1 VDQETLKLVLEAH
14 NAASPIIK
22 QVRNDLLAAE
32 KAATSLN
39 KSLKIKASGAS
50 EVQRTMQGIKRQITE
65 VIQAADRLH
74 KALRVKATRDASI
87 GSVFNGIRSEIKKTI
102 QEADRLH
109 KALNTKSSAKA
120 FSNTDLAKFVKDLA
134 AAAKN
139 VRDLKASLRSNNLK
153 LTFTF
158 SYRGSKSMDKLIADL
173 RAVNKLLAV
182 TASRSAA
189 ATSGLNGLRGP
200 RVNTGGGGGN
210 GNRAN
215 KLFSAV
221 GDVFGGAGE
230 AIGGVGRVTGAIMG
244 FGGTLMRVGD
254 FALGFGKAVISGVV
268 GTLQEVEKAAAVTT
282 GVLTGLGVV
291 TAKLGTDFNQF
302 KENTLQTL
310 AALTKSGEK
319 AQKIFD
325 FSFQLAIPAKF
336 TFEEVLEG
344 ARTLEAFGI
353 SLDRHGQATGRYL
366 TNAVAL
372 AQGMEKPL
380 AQVTRFLGNLS
391 QGRLLLQQ
399 AAPLGMGR
407 QTLQQYGVEFDSHGS
422 ATDRTKLLEA
432 AMKAIEDRWGSLLD
446 KMANTYE
453 SKLDSMVSMTRMFSG
468 KITEGLFGHLTKAYG
483 NVADLFQNLIDPKA
497 IVNGVEIS
505 VKQAE
510 ARVKTLKEEL
520 AGQKS
525 MQQEYSGGSYS
536 PQLRTETAEGIK
548 STEQELA
555 NATKTLSAVKAELGP
570 VYSLVEALK
579 TPFDLLGSAIEK
591 ATEAL
596 PGFVNWL
603 SQVLTKDRIIDF
615 LSEIIAVARVM
626 WEDFQE
632 FFNQASGGK
641 GLVGIWENFRNFAL
655 DAIDAVMEAWTE
667 FRANVE
673 YAMKTAPELF
683 AMLIEAAGQL
693 KAALEAIVGLMVLNF
708 GAQVASGIFQIVGG
722 IGQMVVGVVR
732 LVGLMRGGGGFL
744 GALKQMLGL
753 GGAAGGQT
761 AAGGA
766 SGAAGAAASN
776 GGRMAAAMA
785 KMPKGLGPAGIVGA
799 LADWGTNLLPDN
811 EGGWGKHGAAGA
823 IGKIG
828 GRAASM
834 AATGAMVGS
843 FFPGPGTVIGGVVGG
858 VGGAIWGGIDFAN
871 GRKDYEERKRAATHK
886 RGLTINDIK
895 SAKQK
900 WEESSNVQL
909 QGMAGTAQGVGKWA
923 IGQAT
928 GMAGDAIPERFKQ
941 WNAER
946 EKYVAGQM
954 DGAKGRAARRR
965 ERLGYRDKAKEFL
978 NGLTGGEMEMPKD
991 KKGDD
996 ISPSTIIG
1004 GGSQPGHGGFTYVG
1018 DMPKPQD
1025 QFRDPDV
1032 VSAQIE
1038 SYESRFRGMTSN
1050 EQAIAR
1056 QKLLPLY
1063 QEKMKG
1069 DREAVTAAQEEM
1081 ANTINS
1087 SGQQKSEDETNKDK
1101 INYWKAIEK
1110 FWKSEAEVQEI
1121 QREAQDAI
1129 HNRLKEA
1136 NEARMAA
1143 VQAQIELLPDSQQAA
1158 ARQAQLVPY
1167 LAQQHRLV
1175 LNKLKT
1181 VQKGSL
1187 EESRL
1192 LEEEAKIRK
1201 QITETKNEAV
1211 DEAAKQAFEGP
1222 RRQFGTLKKLI
1233 GMMPKGSQ
1241 KGAMQALLMPR
1252 IKAAMAGAQQERDPV
1267 KRQEKLLEVA
1277 DMFSELKEAKKSGD
1291 PFSGMFD
1298 KAMAGERQGAIG
1310 RYQQMLMGRKNGRG
1324 QRIGKQKDIFA
1335 AMSPFAPGAGVGGG
1349 TAFSQDKFTQL
1360 IFQLPVNASE
1370 QQIADLIMK
1379 VMQDQ
1384 MGPGR

>member
-32 KAATSLN
+32 KAANSLN

-50 EVQRTMQGIKRQITE
+50 EVQRTMQAIKRQITE

-74 KALRVKATRDASI
+74 KALRIKATRDPSV

-109 KALNTKSSAKA
+109 KALNQKVNASAFVGGA
-120 FSNTDLAKFVKDLA
+120 SGSLAKFVKELA

-173 RAVNKLLAV
+173 RAVNKLLSV
-182 TASRSAA
+182 TATRSAA
-189 ATSGLNGLRGP
+189 AASGLNGLRGP
-200 RVNTGGGGGN
+200 RVNAGGGGGGGGG

-230 AIGGVGRVTGAIMG
+230 AVGGVGRVTGAIMG

-254 FALGFGKAVISGVV
+254 FALGFGKSVLSGIVH
-268 GTLQEVEKAAAVTT
+268 TLDQVEKTALIAT
-282 GVLTGLGVV
+282 GALTGLGAI
-291 TAKLGTDFNQF
+291 TSKLGIQFNEF

-310 AALTKSGEK
+310 AALTKSGAM

-336 TFEEVLEG
+336 TFEEILEG

-353 SLDRHGQATGRYL
+353 SLERHGQVTGRYL

-407 QTLQQYGVEFDSHGS
+407 QTLQQYGVQFDSHGS
-422 ATDRTKLLEA
+422 PTDRTKLLEA

-483 NVADLFQNLIDPKA
+483 NVADLFQKLIDPKA

-505 VKQAE
+505 VKEAE
-510 ARVKTLKEEL
+510 ARVKTLKDEL
-520 AGQKS
+520 EGQKA
-525 MQQEYSGGSYS
+525 MQQEYAGGNYS
-536 PQLRTETAEGIK
+536 PQLRSETAAGIK
-548 STEQELA
+548 TTEQELA
-555 NATKTLSAVKAELGP
+555 NATKTLSAVKSELGP

-591 ATEAL
+591 ATEQL
-596 PGFVNWL
+596 PNFANWL
-603 SQVLTKDRIIDF
+603 SQVLTKDRILDF
-615 LSEIIAVARVM
+615 LSEIIAVVRVM
-626 WEDFQE
+626 WEDFQS

-641 GLVGIWENFRNFAL
+641 GLVGVWETFRDFAL
-655 DAIDAVMEAWTE
+655 NAIDSVMEAWTE

-683 AMLIEAAGQL
+683 AMLLEAAGQL
-693 KAALEAIVGLMVLNF
+693 KAALEALVGLMILNF

-722 IGQMVVGVVR
+722 ISQMVVGVIR
-732 LVGLMRGGGGFL
+732 LIGLMRGGSGFL
-744 GALKQMLGL
+744 GAIKQMLGL

-766 SGAAGAAASN
+766 AGGTAGGTAAAAGA
-776 GGRMAAAMA
+776 GGRAAAAMA
-785 KMPKGLGPAGIVGA
+785 RMPKGLGPAGIVGA
-799 LADWGTNLLPDN
+799 IADWGSNLLPDN
-811 EGGWGKHGAAGA
+811 EEWYGKHGFLGGL
-823 IGKIG
+823 GKIG
-828 GRAASM
+828 GRAASG
-834 AATGAMVGS
+834 AATGAMLGS
-843 FFPGPGTVIGGVVGG
+843 FFPGAGNVIGGVIGG
-858 VGGAIWGGIDFAN
+858 VGGAIWGGVDFAN
-871 GRKDYEERKRAATHK
+871 GRKEWKRQQADRAAAVA
-886 RGLTINDIK
+886 RG
-895 SAKQK
+895 
-900 WEESSNVQL
+900 EVPNVQL
-909 QGMAGTAQGVGKWA
+909 PGMAGTAQNVGKWA
-923 IGQAT
+923 MGQA
-928 GMAGDAIPERFKQ
+928 GNMALDAIPDRLKQ
-941 WNAER
+941 WNADR
-946 EKYVAGQM
+946 EKYVNQEMGGQR
-954 DGAKGRAARRR
+954 GRAQRRR
-965 ERLGYRDKAKEFL
+965 DRLAYRDQARKDLEAW
-978 NGLTGGEMEMPKD
+978 TGGEMKMPTD
-991 KKGDD
+991 KQEDG

-1004 GGSQPGHGGFTYVG
+1004 GGFIYTG
-1018 DMPKPQD
+1018 DMPRPQD
-1025 QFRDPDV
+1025 HFRDPEV
-1032 VSAQIE
+1032 VSAQID

-1050 EQAIAR
+1050 DRAVAR
-1056 QKLLPLY
+1056 GQLLPLY
-1063 QEKMKG
+1063 QEKLKG
-1069 DREAVTAAQEEM
+1069 DRAAITSAQEEM

-1087 SGQQKSEDETNKDK
+1087 SGQKKSDDEMNRDR
-1101 INYWKAIEK
+1101 INYWKAVENA
-1110 FWKSEAEVQEI
+1110 WKSEAEVQEI
-1121 QREAQDAI
+1121 QREAQDAV

-1143 VQAQIELLPDSQQAA
+1143 VEAQIELLPDSQQAA

-1175 LNKLKT
+1175 LNKLRT

-1201 QITETKNEAV
+1201 QITETKNNAA

-1222 RRQFGTLKKLI
+1222 KRQFGTLRKLI
-1233 GMMPKGSQ
+1233 GMIPKGAQ

-1277 DMFSELKEAKKSGD
+1277 DMFSELKEARKSSD

-1310 RYQQMLMGRKNGRG
+1310 RYQQMLMGRKGGRG

-1335 AMSPFAPGAGVGGG
+1335 AMSPFAPGGGVGGG
-1349 TAFSQDKFTQL
+1349 AVFNQDKFTQL

-1379 VMQDQ
+1379 VMAEQL
-1384 MGPGR
+1384 GPQR